1 MYSTQI
7 NKCPICGTENPS
19 HLSKCQRCFWDFS
32 SYAPNNKMSSRQ
44 ILHQAENWA
53 KKAFQKIK
61 KYKQERN
68 ELQKKM
74 EESLNFTK
82 ELLEIKM
89 RLSDIEKQLESLANQ
104 GSVSPNLKEEIVSEL
119 KHHIENII
127 QESLNINKQN
137 SPSIKINKNNEISET
152 EFINYEINEVRSQ
165 SGAAR
170 SSLKNTQ
177 EFHSNQQIDSNEQY
191 IIEKYYNEPNFL
203 EQYAYKVTPTKKTFE
218 DIYLNKANEIIF
230 EESNQNDYWIIQLS
244 TGQHCLLPDLNL
256 KINTNLKTIRTIFET
271 RNYHEPLS
279 KNFQII
285 KTAKVSEINNQW
297 RLLDKGILQF

>member
-19 HLSKCQRCFWDFS
+19 HLTKCQRCFWDFA

-53 KKAFQKIK
+53 KQAFKKIK
-61 KYKQERN
+61 KYKLERN

-74 EESLNFTK
+74 EESFNFTT

-89 RLSDIEKQLESLANQ
+89 RLSDIEKQLENLASPN
-104 GSVSPNLKEEIVSEL
+104 STSPNLKEEIVSEL
-119 KHHIENII
+119 KHHIQNII
-127 QESLNINKQN
+127 EESLNKNQQN
-137 SPSIKINKNNEISET
+137 SLSININKNHEISET
-152 EFINYEINEVRSQ
+152 EFIEYPEVRSNP
-165 SGAAR
+165 
-170 SSLKNTQ
+170 KNTQ
-177 EFHSNQQIDSNEQY
+177 EIQSNQSTNSNEQY

-244 TGQHCLLPDLNL
+244 STGEYCLLPDLSL
-256 KINTNLKTIRTIFET
+256 KINTNLKTIRTIFEI

-285 KTAKVSEINNQW
+285 KTAKVGEINNQW
-297 RLLDKGILQF
+297 RLLEKGILQF

>member
-7 NKCPICGTENPS
+7 NRCPVCGTQNPS
-19 HLSKCQRCFWDFS
+19 HLAKCQRCFWDFS
-32 SYAPNNKMSSRQ
+32 PYAPNNKMSSRQ
-44 ILHQAENWA
+44 MLNQAENWA
-53 KKAFQKIK
+53 KKAYQKIK

-68 ELQKKM
+68 DLQKKM
-74 EESLNFTK
+74 EESFNFTT

-89 RLSDIEKQLESLANQ
+89 RLSDMEKQLENISNQ
-104 GSVSPNLKEEIVSEL
+104 SSISPNFKEEIVSEL
-119 KHHIENII
+119 KHHIQNII
-127 QESLNINKQN
+127 QQSLNINQQN
-137 SPSIKINKNNEISET
+137 YSSIKINKNEEIIET
-152 EFINYEINEVRSQ
+152 EFIEYPEVRSN
-165 SGAAR
+165 
-170 SSLKNTQ
+170 LKNTE

-218 DIYLNKANEIIF
+218 DIYLNKATEIIF
-230 EESNQNDYWIIQLS
+230 EESNQNDYWIIELSS
-244 TGQHCLLPDLNL
+244 TGEYCLLPDFSL
-256 KINTNLKTIRTIFET
+256 KINTNLKTIRTIFDI

-297 RLLDKGILQF
+297 RLLEQGILQF